1 MQDYTLQNKN
11 QYTPI
16 ISFGGIIGLK
26 PDNTFIF
33 ALLRLLHAY
42 DNRQAWENT
51 AFWLLTF

>member
-16 ISFGGIIGLK
+16 ISFGGIGLK

>member
-11 QYTPI
+11 QYTP

-42 DNRQAWENT
+42 DNRQA
-51 AFWLLTF
+51 